1 MAKDPASPGRIKQ
14 LRMVAQI
21 IKKANPKGMPI
32 VYATAVGVLA
42 LAVVIGLL
50 TNSLIYALILG
61 IPVALLA
68 GMVVFGQLAQRAQ
81 YSMLHGQPGASYAV
95 LQGMRGNWYVEEK
108 PVAVNREQDLVFRV
122 VGYPGVILVSEGPG
136 NRVQRMLLAEKKR
149 VQRVAIDV
157 PVYDIQC
164 GDAEGQVPIAKLQ
177 RHLMKLPR
185 NLKKPAISEV
195 NNRMR
200 ALTPSIP
207 LPKGPMPKGA
217 RMPKTPKA
225 PKAR

>member
-32 VYATAVGVLA
+32 VYASVVGVLA
-42 LAVVIGLL
+42 LAVVLGLL

-68 GMVVFGQLAQRAQ
+68 GMIIFGQLAQRAQ
-81 YSMLHGQPGASYAV
+81 YSMLHGQPGATYAI

-122 VGYPGVILVSEGPG
+122 VGFPGVILVSEGPG